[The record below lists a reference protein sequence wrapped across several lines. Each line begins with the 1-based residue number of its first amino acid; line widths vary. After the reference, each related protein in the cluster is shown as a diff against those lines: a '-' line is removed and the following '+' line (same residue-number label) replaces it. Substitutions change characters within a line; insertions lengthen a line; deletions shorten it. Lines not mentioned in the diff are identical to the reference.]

1 MQKITVICGPT
12 ASGKTALSIE
22 IAKKINGEIVSA
34 DSMQI
39 YKELNIGTA
48 KVKES
53 EKEGIKHYLISTVE
67 PTKRYSVSE
76 YKKDA
81 KSAIKEIIKNG
92 KTPIIVGGTGLYINS
107 LIYDIDYPE
116 IKTDLKYRSELE
128 EQVKN
133 KGLKLLYEEAV
144 KIDPLAM
151 QKISTND
158 KKRILRVLEIYHQT
172 GRTKTEIEKESKQN
186 SKEFDYKVFGI
197 NMPRNILYDRINKR
211 VDIMIQEGLEN
222 EVRKLYKKYKEGL
235 STAMQ
240 AIGYKE
246 IIEYID
252 GKITLEEAIEKI
264 KLESRRYA
272 KRQITWFK
280 KINNIFWLDGL
291 QKLEDNVQIVLK
303 NIK

>member
-1 MQKITVICGPT
+1 
-12 ASGKTALSIE
+12 
-22 IAKKINGEIVSA
+22 
-34 DSMQI
+34 
-39 YKELNIGTA
+39 
-48 KVKES
+48 
-53 EKEGIKHYLISTVE
+53 
-67 PTKRYSVSE
+67 
-76 YKKDA
+76 
-81 KSAIKEIIKNG
+81 
-92 KTPIIVGGTGLYINS
+92 
-107 LIYDIDYPE
+107 
-116 IKTDLKYRSELE
+116 
-128 EQVKN
+128 
-133 KGLKLLYEEAV
+133 
-144 KIDPLAM
+144 M

-235 STAMQ
+235 PTAMQ

-303 NIK
+303 NIE